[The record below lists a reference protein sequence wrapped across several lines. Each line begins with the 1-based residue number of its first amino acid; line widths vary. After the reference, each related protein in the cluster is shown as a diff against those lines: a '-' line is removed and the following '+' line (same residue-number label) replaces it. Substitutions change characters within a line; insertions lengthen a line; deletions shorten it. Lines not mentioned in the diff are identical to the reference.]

1 MLVMK
6 VCRILLHLDLKVA
19 IDLGNL
25 FAIKV
30 ISSDYRRGLEVIY
43 PLAYRF
49 EDDELYELRKKKRK
63 LRVKWLLGET
73 CIFVVLTTR
82 FNRCC
87 QSTTVIIYLNG
98 LCVYKPITK
107 VMIIMLFDSFVT
119 T

>member
-6 VCRILLHLDLKVA
+6 VCRMLLSLDLKDA

-30 ISSDYRRGLEVIY
+30 ISSDYQRRIEVFY

-49 EDDELYELRKKKRK
+49 EDDELYELQKKKRK

-73 CIFVVLTTR
+73 CICFVLNRR
-82 FNRCC
+82 FNRRC
-87 QSTTVIIYLNG
+87 QSTTVKIYLNG
-98 LCVYKPITK
+98 LCVFKPITK
-107 VMIIMLFDSFVT
+107 VMIIMLFDSLVT

>member
-6 VCRILLHLDLKVA
+6 VCRMLLYLDLKDA

-30 ISSDYRRGLEVIY
+30 ISSDYRRGIEVIY

-49 EDDELYELRKKKRK
+49 EDDELYELQKKKRK

-73 CIFVVLTTR
+73 CIFFVLTTR
-82 FNRCC
+82 FNRHCR
-87 QSTTVIIYLNG
+87 STTIKIYLNG
-98 LCVYKPITK
+98 LCVFKPISK
-107 VMIIMLFDSFVT
+107 VMIIMLFDSFLT

>member
-1 MLVMK
+1 MIVMK
-6 VCRILLHLDLKVA
+6 VCRMLLYLDLKDAV
-19 IDLGNL
+19 DLGNL

-30 ISSDYRRGLEVIY
+30 ISTDFQRGIEVIY

-49 EDDELYELRKKKRK
+49 EDDELYELQKKKRK

-73 CIFVVLTTR
+73 CIFFVLATK
-82 FNRCC
+82 FNPRC

-98 LCVYKPITK
+98 LCVFKRITK
-107 VMIIMLFDSFVT
+107 VVIIMLFDSFVT